1 MGADIYRTLL
11 LNLDLREALSVNS
24 LIFTL
29 TPGNGDC
36 QYPHFTGEERALA
49 FSWRGSWVRGRS
61 TELGGGTG
69 ALTAQSGPC
78 SALLPLMERGW
89 KALEGEGTYV
99 SKHREGEIREARL
112 P

>member
-1 MGADIYRTLL
+1 MGADIYHTLL

-36 QYPHFTGEERALA
+36 QYPHFTGEESALA
-49 FSWRGSWVRGRS
+49 FSWRGSQVRGRS
-61 TELGGGTG
+61 TELG
-69 ALTAQSGPC
+69 ALTTAQSGPC